1 MEALAGLQVVP
12 LPHPAQDA
20 ATVRHRHRRAH
31 VTLYRE
37 HFVNSTN
44 FVNLV
49 IFVKHNSVKF
59 VKTTY
64 IGCPVVALGLAADA
78 DGHIVPAVLVVA
90 VLAVVTTVTSIL
102 LVLVPDITSIIRAK

>member
-31 VTLYRE
+31 VTLLGKL
-37 HFVNSTN
+37 FTN

-49 IFVKHNSVKF
+49 IFVKHNSVNF
-59 VKTTY
+59 ALLATY

-102 LVLVPDITSIIRAK
+102 LVLVPTHNHG